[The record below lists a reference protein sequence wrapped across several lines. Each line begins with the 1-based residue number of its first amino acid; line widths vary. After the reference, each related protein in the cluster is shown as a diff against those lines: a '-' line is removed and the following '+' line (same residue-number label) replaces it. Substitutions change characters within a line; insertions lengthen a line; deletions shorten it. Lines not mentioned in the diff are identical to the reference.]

1 MAKSVQ
7 KITLSQSRDIPFNRL
22 LLSQSNVRRIKAG
35 VSIEEL
41 AQDIA
46 RRTLLQS
53 LTVRPVLDDDGAETG
68 MFEVPAGGRRYR
80 ALELLVKQKRLS
92 RTAPVPCVV
101 RTEGLAEED
110 SLAEN
115 VQRAPLHPLDQ
126 FRAFRDLHEKGMSE
140 EEISAAFFVSIQ
152 VVKQRLKLASVSSK
166 LLEIY
171 SEDGMTLDQLMAFTV
186 NPDPERQEQV
196 WEALQR
202 SHNKEPYYIRRL
214 LTEGA
219 IRASDKRAQFVGI
232 EAYEA
237 ASGDVMRDL
246 FQQDDGGWLQNPVLL
261 DRLVAGKLE
270 CEAATV
276 RSEGWKWVEVA
287 GCETNRELR

>member
-1 MAKSVQ
+1 MAKSFQ
-7 KITLSQSRDIPFNRL
+7 KVTLSQSRDIPFNRL
-22 LLSQSNVRRIKAG
+22 VLSQSNVRRIKAG

-46 RRTLLQS
+46 RRTVLQS

-126 FRAFRDLHEKGMSE
+126 FRAFRDLREKGISE
-140 EEISAAFFVSIQ
+140 QEIAAVFFVSVQ
-152 VVKQRLKLASVSSK
+152 VVKQRLKLASVSPK
-166 LLEIY
+166 LLDIY
-171 SEDGMTLDQLMAFTV
+171 AEDGMTLDQLMAFTV
-186 NPDPERQEQV
+186 NPDHERQEQV
-196 WEALQR
+196 WDVLQR
-202 SHNKEPYYIRRL
+202 SHNKEPFYIRRL

-219 IRASDKRAQFVGI
+219 ARASDKRAQFVGI

-246 FQQDDGGWLQNPVLL
+246 FQQDDGGWLQNPMLL
-261 DRLVAGKLE
+261 DRLVAEKLE
-270 CEAATV
+270 READSV

-287 GCETNRELR
+287 GCETNRKLR